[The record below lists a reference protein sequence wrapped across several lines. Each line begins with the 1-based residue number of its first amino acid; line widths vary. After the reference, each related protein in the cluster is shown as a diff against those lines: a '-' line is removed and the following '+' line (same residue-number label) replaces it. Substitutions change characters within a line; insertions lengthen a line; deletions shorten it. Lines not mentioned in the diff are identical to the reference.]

1 MKVREHKKHRVKEMS
16 SRKLSLELLAFT
28 NGVSFLIKN
37 RAATIKVRRTPKKVK
52 NTIIFPINSV
62 KERNSTF
69 FNIHASL
76 F

>member
-16 SRKLSLELLAFT
+16 SRKLSSELLAFIS
-28 NGVSFLIKN
+28 GVSFLIKN
-37 RAATIKVRRTPKKVK
+37 RAATIKLRRTPKKVK

-62 KERNSTF
+62 KERNSIF

>member
-16 SRKLSLELLAFT
+16 SRKLSSELLAFIS
-28 NGVSFLIKN
+28 GVSFMIKN
-37 RAATIKVRRTPKKVK
+37 RAATIKLRRTPKKVK